1 MKQRNQIDNKL
12 LREAGVELM
21 KKNKMPLGNITRG
34 NSMIGLTPCK
44 KSVRIRTSNDHRLII
59 TANQPDPNAS
69 LNIEGTYWLLMVMP
83 ERERTFGKVIGYLIP
98 TAEIKEKMKISHEA
112 WLGTKPQ
119 TSGNNQTWT
128 LEFNKYIGKRLDR
141 HTELGFDFFEKWKE
155 YRLKDSVGILETG
168 EIVCECEL

>member
-1 MKQRNQIDNKL
+1 MKQRNQIANKL

-21 KKNKMPLGNITRG
+21 KKNKMPLGNITCG

-83 ERERTFGKVIGYLIP
+83 ERERSLGKVIGYLIP

-112 WLGTKPQ
+112 WLETKPQ

-141 HTELGFDFFEKWKE
+141 HTKLGFDFFEKWKE

-168 EIVCECEL
+168 EIVCEREL

>member
-1 MKQRNQIDNKL
+1 MKQRNKIDNKL

-21 KKNKMPLGNITRG
+21 KKNKMPLSNITLG

-44 KSVRIRTSNDHRLII
+44 NSVRIRTSNEHRLII

-98 TAEIKEKMKISHEA
+98 TAVIKEKMKISHEA

-119 TSGNNQTWT
+119 TSGNNHTWT
-128 LEFNKYIGKRLDR
+128 LEFKKNTGKRLDR
-141 HTELGFDFFEKWKE
+141 HKELGFKFFEKWKE
-155 YRLKDSVGILETG
+155 YRFKDSVEILETG
-168 EIVCECEL
+168 EIVSE